1 MIRLSGYV
9 IHVVVTSQCF
19 DGMSMPVSPL
29 VLFWQTHAIFSAA
42 LLISHQVFFHMSVSQ
57 KVHKR
62 GRGKLVV
69 RESVS
74 LLLLLILLL
83 MNADDSYNITC
94 ENTAQNRS
102 FLYISSWDNAELET
116 CQEDNIGP
124 SLVLPKQT
132 YRSLMAYLT
141 LIYMFTQMAFDAD
154 YRYWNL
160 VNELCC
166 GHSGEINICNFS
178 CTRS

>member
-1 MIRLSGYV
+1 
-9 IHVVVTSQCF
+9 
-19 DGMSMPVSPL
+19 
-29 VLFWQTHAIFSAA
+29 
-42 LLISHQVFFHMSVSQ
+42 MSVSQ
-57 KVHKR
+57 KVHNR

-69 RESVS
+69 RESIS

-83 MNADDSYNITC
+83 MNADDAYNITC

-132 YRSLMAYLT
+132 YRSLITYLT
-141 LIYMFTQMAFDAD
+141 LIYMFTQTIFDAD
-154 YRYWNL
+154 YRHWNS
-160 VNELCC
+160 VNELYC
-166 GHSGEINICNFS
+166 GRSGEITVWDFS